1 MGAIHPPSVGGAL
14 YCLLIRNDATGYRL
28 AYCLSRKSNTLSCIQ
43 QAVRETLRDTGHA
56 VQVIRTD
63 HGGEFVN
70 KAAAEYYDHAL
81 IRQELMVLYSL
92 EQNGTVERGN
102 RTVMELVHSM
112 IYSQKTPS
120 HFWAKATQTAVYVLN
135 WILSCTLSCTP
146 YESWYRKRP
155 SFSYLCTFSCQAFIH
170 AEKHTHT
177 KLESKSRPGLFMGY
191 VDESKA
197 YRVWDLTK
205 DKIVITRDVI
215 FHKVSPVLSSST
227 MESSITPI
235 SPTPSPITVYFPQ
248 NQNAYRNPYSP
259 VSNLPTCPSPSPL
272 ASISSPTSVQTS
284 SPISTSSLQESHT
297 PVSFASDFLITSPA
311 PITPTTQ
318 IPSSPILD
326 SSPDILNP
334 ILRTWFLADILQ
346 NSYDP
351 SDHDPQNRLDLQL
364 HSLPARD
371 VPLHAR
377 YGNWAYFTALTDAAI
392 IEPTTI
398 TEALSSP
405 NKDKWISAM
414 NEEYTSLQENG
425 T

>member
-1 MGAIHPPSVGGAL
+1 
-14 YCLLIRNDATGYRL
+14 
-28 AYCLSRKSNTLSCIQ
+28 
-43 QAVRETLRDTGHA
+43 
-56 VQVIRTD
+56 
-63 HGGEFVN
+63 
-70 KAAAEYYDHAL
+70 
-81 IRQELMVLYSL
+81 
-92 EQNGTVERGN
+92 
-102 RTVMELVHSM
+102 
-112 IYSQKTPS
+112 
-120 HFWAKATQTAVYVLN
+120 
-135 WILSCTLSCTP
+135 
-146 YESWYRKRP
+146 
-155 SFSYLCTFSCQAFIH
+155 
-170 AEKHTHT
+170 
-177 KLESKSRPGLFMGY
+177 MGY

-259 VSNLPTCPSPSPL
+259 VSNLPTFPSPSPL

-334 ILRTWFLADILQ
+334 ILRT
-346 NSYDP
+346 
-351 SDHDPQNRLDLQL
+351 
-364 HSLPARD
+364 
-371 VPLHAR
+371 
-377 YGNWAYFTALTDAAI
+377 
-392 IEPTTI
+392 
-398 TEALSSP
+398 
-405 NKDKWISAM
+405 
-414 NEEYTSLQENG
+414 
-425 T
+425 